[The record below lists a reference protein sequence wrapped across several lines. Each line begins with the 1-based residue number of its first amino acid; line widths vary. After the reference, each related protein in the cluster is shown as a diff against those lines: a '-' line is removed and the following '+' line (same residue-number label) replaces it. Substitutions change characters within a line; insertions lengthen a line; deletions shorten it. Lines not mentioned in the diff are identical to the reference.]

1 MGMQASPSCAV
12 IIPIGPGHQ
21 QLASQAAQSVTQAI
35 NHNKGPFSKIVV
47 FEIDD
52 TLGKLGR
59 SRARNKAVQRV
70 NKKGIDWVF
79 FLDAD
84 DYMMITAFKD
94 VTPFIQKYDAIWG
107 AIATISK
114 GETQPA
120 LRFPQYPVQNIRQL
134 VVLGTFNSI
143 QIGHFVRTRIAA
155 NYPFDTNLDT
165 GEDIDYYLRI
175 WEKEKCLKISDRVL
189 FVNRRG
195 FHSRGP
201 RSATGREWNIASEKL
216 RAEYFKKLNINTE
229 EALKIQTEAC
239 MKIKKDLKDK
249 NLITRENY
257 FGLARSC
264 PTFGFIRVDCFH
276 GDSFTMIN
284 NNDDSVVSSIIW
296 LDGFE
301 DTSVAIWSVLSRNAQ
316 VIYDIGAYT
325 GLYSLVAGA
334 NHASAE
340 IAAFEPLSDNYTRL
354 VKNVGLNKFSIH
366 TFNMALSDTTG
377 RSSINIFS
385 DQGFLTSG
393 GSLLEKWQQV
403 KRSEDVE
410 LNTIDNLVS
419 EFVIGH
425 PDLIKIDVEGAEINV
440 LRGMQD
446 VFNQGYRPDF
456 LMEILDENTGAELT
470 AFLTSL
476 GYGFYQI
483 LESQKKLLHRDSLT
497 GNGDLN
503 ALNNLVTTKTAKE
516 LGTLLESINI
526 DITA

>member
-1 MGMQASPSCAV
+1 MQASPSCAV
-12 IIPIGPGHQ
+12 IIPIGPGHR
-21 QLASQAAQSVTQAI
+21 QLARQAAQSVTQAI
-35 NHNKGPFSKIVV
+35 NHNKGPFGRIVV
-47 FEIDD
+47 FTIDD

-59 SRARNKAVQRV
+59 SRARNNAVQEVR
-70 NKKGIDWVF
+70 KKGIDWVF

-84 DYMMITAFKD
+84 DYMVMTAFKD
-94 VTPFIQKYDAIWG
+94 VTPFIQEYDAIWG

-114 GETQPA
+114 GETQPT
-120 LRFPQYPVQNIRQL
+120 LRFPQYPVHNIRQL
-134 VVLGTFNSI
+134 VVLGAFNSI
-143 QIGHFVRTRIAA
+143 QIGHFVRTRIVA
-155 NYPFDTNLDT
+155 NYPFDTSLDT

-189 FVNRRG
+189 FLNRRG
-195 FHSRGP
+195 FHSTGP
-201 RSATGREWNIASEKL
+201 RSATGREWNIAAEEL
-216 RAEYFKKLNINTE
+216 RAEYFRKLNITTE

-239 MKIKKDLKDK
+239 MEIKKNLQEK

-264 PTFGFIRVDCFH
+264 PTFGFIHVDCFH

-284 NNDDSVVSSIIW
+284 NNDDSVVSSIVW

-316 VIYDIGAYT
+316 VILDIGAYT

-340 IAAFEPLSDNYTRL
+340 IAAFEPLSDNYSRL
-354 VKNVGLNKFSIH
+354 VRNVGLNKFRILAL
-366 TFNMALSDTTG
+366 NMALSDTTG
-377 RSSINIFS
+377 RAKFKIFS
-385 DQGFLTSG
+385 EPGFLTSG
-393 GSLLEKWQQV
+393 GSLLEKGQQV

-410 LNTIDNLVS
+410 LNTIDKLVS
-419 EFVIGH
+419 DRVIGR

-446 VFNQGYRPDF
+446 VFNQGCRPDF
-456 LMEILDENTGAELT
+456 LIEVLDEHAGAELT

-483 LESQKKLLHRDSLT
+483 LESQKKLLARDSLT

-516 LGTLLESINI
+516 LGSLLGSINI
-526 DITA
+526 DYTA